1 MSVCFGCCRIVSRCS
16 QACGLVCHQRRT
28 YTPPATSLTFSN
40 VLHWIGL
47 LLYCVPLLIYWF
59 FLCTATYRY
68 FLQLEMH
75 VWLICVIKLYLLTS
89 NGWGQ
94 RHCFQVHCPSVN
106 ACLCTWMPRLS
117 YSPVGLP
124 STIVFLSYFAFSIF
138 FVESQ
143 SVTKWRNDDDVHWVR
158 CKLPLERTFQWKIVS
173 CQKQQSTSN
182 LASYTFSSAGQE
194 FNKCDILLYV
204 SLTSGCS
211 IQQQLCTERQ
221 SS

>member
-1 MSVCFGCCRIVSRCS
+1 VFLCMSVCFGCCRIVSRCS
-16 QACGLVCHQRRT
+16 QACGLVCHQRCT
-28 YTPPATSLTFSN
+28 YGSPASY
-40 VLHWIGL
+40 L
-47 LLYCVPLLIYWF
+47 LECFALDWFAFILCTATYILI

-75 VWLICVIKLYLLTS
+75 VRLICVIKLYLLTS

-138 FVESQ
+138 LLLKVSQ
-143 SVTKWRNDDDVHWVR
+143 
-158 CKLPLERTFQWKIVS
+158 
-173 CQKQQSTSN
+173 
-182 LASYTFSSAGQE
+182 
-194 FNKCDILLYV
+194 
-204 SLTSGCS
+204 
-211 IQQQLCTERQ
+211 
-221 SS
+221 

>member
-1 MSVCFGCCRIVSRCS
+1 MLGTLDIDEMMLLIVTEVSVSMYVCVLWLLQNCFTLLTSLWTCM
-16 QACGLVCHQRRT
+16 
-28 YTPPATSLTFSN
+28 PPALYVRFACYVSY
-40 VLHWIGL
+40 L
-47 LLYCVPLLIYWF
+47 LECFALDWFAFILCTATYILI

-75 VWLICVIKLYLLTS
+75 VRLICVIKLYLLTS

-138 FVESQ
+138 LLLKVSQ
-143 SVTKWRNDDDVHWVR
+143 
-158 CKLPLERTFQWKIVS
+158 
-173 CQKQQSTSN
+173 
-182 LASYTFSSAGQE
+182 
-194 FNKCDILLYV
+194 
-204 SLTSGCS
+204 
-211 IQQQLCTERQ
+211 
-221 SS
+221 